1 MLKNII
7 QRLLAD
13 PHGPVSLSLRLI
25 NDYGRRHWRSYALAL
40 FWMASVAGCTA
51 ASAYIIG
58 TAVNEAYLNRS
69 FSGVASV
76 AIAII
81 VIFTIKGISTYGQA
95 VVLAQINNHID
106 AENQRRMFDKI
117 LQQDL
122 SYFSDRHSSEFTAR
136 VAYGSGAAG
145 EALRILITTLGRDLM
160 TLTGLLAV
168 MIYHAPWLSLVGV
181 VLMGPSVA
189 VVRHLVKRVRS
200 IAQTEFTGSARLA
213 ESMQETIQ
221 GLRVVKALNL
231 EDEMRR
237 RFGEDTVLLERAGN
251 KLARVMNRS
260 TPMMDTLGG
269 CVVGLM
275 LLYGGYEVIVLG
287 QPPGQFITF
296 VAAFLLAYEP
306 GKRLARLNVD
316 LGSALVGVEMLYQVL
331 DLPNRV
337 RNDQQ
342 PDLQVAQG
350 EILFRDVK
358 FSYRE
363 SVAVLGGLSFA
374 AEPGKITALVGPSGG
389 GKTTIFNLLLR
400 FYNPDEGEI
409 TIDGQSIAALSQA
422 SVRGNI
428 AYVGQDIFLFRGTVW
443 QNIAV
448 GRLGATEDDI
458 VAAAKAAHAH
468 DFIMAL
474 PAGYE
479 TQVGE
484 HGMQL
489 SGGQRQRIAVARA
502 MIRNVPIIL
511 LDEPTASL
519 DGESETHVQNA
530 IRRLAEGR
538 TTLVIAHRLN
548 TIKDADMIHV
558 VEGGR
563 IVESGRHESLLRAGA
578 RYADFYYSQFG
589 HNAAAI
595 PAEPRLTATS

>member
-1 MLKNII
+1 MLNNIK

-25 NDYGRRHWRSYALAL
+25 GDYGRQHWRGYALAL
-40 FWMASVAGCTA
+40 FWMASVAACTA

-58 TAVNEAYLNRS
+58 TAINEAYVNRS

-81 VIFTIKGISTYGQA
+81 IIFTIKGISTYGQA
-95 VVLAQINNHID
+95 VVLAKISNQID
-106 AENQRRMFDKI
+106 AENQRRMFDKL

-145 EALRILITTLGRDLM
+145 EALRILITTLGRDAL
-160 TLTGLLAV
+160 TLGGLLSV
-168 MIYHAPWLSLVGV
+168 MVHQAPLLSLVGV
-181 VLMGPSVA
+181 LLMGPSVTI
-189 VVRHLVKRVRS
+189 VRHLVKRVRN
-200 IAQTEFTGSARLA
+200 IAQSEFAGTAQLA

-231 EDEMRR
+231 ENEMSR
-237 RFGEDTVLLERAGN
+237 RFGEATVSVERAGN

-269 CVVGLM
+269 CVIGLM
-275 LLYGGYEVIVLG
+275 LLYGGYEVVELG

-316 LGSALVGVEMLYQVL
+316 LGSALVGVEMLYKIL
-331 DLPNRV
+331 DLPNRA
-337 RNDQQ
+337 RDDQR
-342 PDLQVAQG
+342 PDLKVGQG
-350 EILFRDVK
+350 KILFRDVK
-358 FSYRE
+358 FAYRKLIK
-363 SVAVLGGLSFA
+363 VLVDLSFA

-400 FYNPDEGEI
+400 FYDPDEGEV
-409 TIDGQSIAALSQA
+409 TIDGQNIAALSQA

-428 AYVGQDIFLFRGTVW
+428 AYVGQDIFLFRGTVRE
-443 QNIAV
+443 NIAV
-448 GRLGATEDDI
+448 GRLGASDEEVIT
-458 VAAAKAAHAH
+458 AATAAYAH

-474 PAGYE
+474 SAGYE
-479 TQVGE
+479 TPVGE

-519 DGESETHVQNA
+519 DGESEIHVQNA

-558 VEGGR
+558 VEEGR
-563 IVESGRHESLLRAGA
+563 IVESGQHESLLRAGA

-589 HNAAAI
+589 NDATAK
-595 PAEPRLTATS
+595 PAEPRLSANL